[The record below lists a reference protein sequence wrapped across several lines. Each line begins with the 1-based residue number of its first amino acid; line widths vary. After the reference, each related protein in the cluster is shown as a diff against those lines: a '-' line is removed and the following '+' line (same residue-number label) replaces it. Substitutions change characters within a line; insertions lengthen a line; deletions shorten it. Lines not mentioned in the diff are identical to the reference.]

1 MNKDELKRLV
11 CEYLDSHSDE
21 LIRQGEELL
30 RIPELAFALNMILQ
44 VSRNT
49 A

>member
-21 LIRQGEELL
+21 SIRRDAE
-30 RIPELAFALNMILQ
+30 NK
-44 VSRNT
+44 
-49 A
+49 

>member
-21 LIRQGEELL
+21 LIRRDADNKQTDRSIFNE
-30 RIPELAFALNMILQ
+30 
-44 VSRNT
+44 
-49 A
+49 